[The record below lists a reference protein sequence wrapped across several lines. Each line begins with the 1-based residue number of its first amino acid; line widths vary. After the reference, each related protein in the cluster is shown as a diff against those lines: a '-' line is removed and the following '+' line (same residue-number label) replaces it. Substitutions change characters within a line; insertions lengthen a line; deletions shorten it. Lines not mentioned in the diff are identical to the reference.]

1 MGMQAFVH
9 ACVCNSLADSVVECS
24 AMIPAMKRLTR
35 GESGGVWVA
44 VFELWRKGG
53 FR

>member
-1 MGMQAFVH
+1 MWVCKYLCMHV
-9 ACVCNSLADSVVECS
+9 CVSLADSVVECS

-44 VFELWRKGG
+44 EEGEGRG
-53 FR
+53 FC